1 MQVGFLGPNGAGKTT
16 TVHML
21 STLIDKT
28 SGSASVAGFS
38 IADSKEEVRSRIGIV
53 FQDPSLDDRLTGYEN
68 LDFHAIIYG
77 IAKEEM
83 RIRILKV

>member
-1 MQVGFLGPNGAGKTT
+1 MALGKPQQCT
-16 TVHML
+16 MP
-21 STLIDKT
+21 